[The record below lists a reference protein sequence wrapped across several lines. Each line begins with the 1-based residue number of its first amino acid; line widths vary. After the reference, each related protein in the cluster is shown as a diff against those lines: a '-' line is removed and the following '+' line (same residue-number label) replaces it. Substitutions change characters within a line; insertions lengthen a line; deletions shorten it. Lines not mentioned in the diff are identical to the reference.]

1 MTAVCLITSLQLRFP
16 EMALV
21 FYWEASVTHK
31 TGLVGGVRPRLLT
44 QTLTWTFSCFLSP
57 TARQNYSYYNRYPGS
72 SMDFERPRGYHHP
85 QGFLEDD
92 DSPIGYDSRRSPRR
106 RLLPPTPPCEAS
118 FLV

>member
-1 MTAVCLITSLQLRFP
+1 MTAMCLIPSLQLQSP
-16 EMALV
+16 EMVLV
-21 FYWEASVTHK
+21 FYPEVSTTHK
-31 TGLVGGVRPRLLT
+31 TGLVGVRSSVLA
-44 QTLTWTFSCFLSP
+44 QTLTSAFSCFLSL
-57 TARQNYSYYNRYPGS
+57 TARQNYNYYNRYPGS

-92 DSPIGYDSRRSPRR
+92 DSPTGYDSRRSPRR